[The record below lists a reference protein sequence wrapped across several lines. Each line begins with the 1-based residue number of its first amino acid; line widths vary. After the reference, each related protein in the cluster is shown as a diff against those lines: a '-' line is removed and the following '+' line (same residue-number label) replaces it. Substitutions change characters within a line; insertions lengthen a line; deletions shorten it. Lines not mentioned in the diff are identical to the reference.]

1 MDFKDLQNDLRD
13 RKLNI
18 TEYFMWM
25 FRVLRV
31 FILENKLW
39 VMFLVLTN
47 ILTGIMPLN
56 FVKKYIFISIA
67 LVFYGRI
74 FIFISYAKVLHRIE
88 STESKYKFKSLILK
102 YLKLLLV
109 MIFIVPFVAVLR
121 EQLKFAIKILI
132 KNQILNTQ
140 IIGLVFLIL
149 TLVLIPYF
157 TQIYTG
163 RDMNIWESFKY
174 NLILARKNKLR
185 IGIPIIILT
194 LLSGSLSML
203 TYYYNNFEQLYI
215 RNIVIILSASISSI
229 FEIIF
234 VIMYVI
240 VFLNVENDY
249 LKSCGKNVEKIMKS
263 KI

>member
-1 MDFKDLQNDLRD
+1 
-13 RKLNI
+13 
-18 TEYFMWM
+18 
-25 FRVLRV
+25 
-31 FILENKLW
+31 
-39 VMFLVLTN
+39 
-47 ILTGIMPLN
+47 
-56 FVKKYIFISIA
+56 
-67 LVFYGRI
+67 
-74 FIFISYAKVLHRIE
+74 
-88 STESKYKFKSLILK
+88 
-102 YLKLLLV
+102 
-109 MIFIVPFVAVLR
+109 
-121 EQLKFAIKILI
+121 
-132 KNQILNTQ
+132 
-140 IIGLVFLIL
+140 
-149 TLVLIPYF
+149 
-157 TQIYTG
+157 
-163 RDMNIWESFKY
+163 MNIWESFKY

>member
-1 MDFKDLQNDLRD
+1 MDFKDLQKDLRD

-109 MIFIVPFVAVLR
+109 MNRAGIFNSYISTYS
-121 EQLKFAIKILI
+121 IL
-132 KNQILNTQ
+132 
-140 IIGLVFLIL
+140 
-149 TLVLIPYF
+149 YSD
-157 TQIYTG
+157 IY
-163 RDMNIWESFKY
+163 
-174 NLILARKNKLR
+174 RKRYEHL
-185 IGIPIIILT
+185 GI
-194 LLSGSLSML
+194 
-203 TYYYNNFEQLYI
+203 FQ
-215 RNIVIILSASISSI
+215 V
-229 FEIIF
+229 
-234 VIMYVI
+234 
-240 VFLNVENDY
+240 
-249 LKSCGKNVEKIMKS
+249 
-263 KI
+263 